1 MMYSEPGFEKGFEEI
16 KNSGFAKII
25 VCPLYP
31 QYAESSTRSSIEKFD
46 RYYKASGLKAELI
59 YIKPF
64 YKEDFFINSFA
75 SHIVAKQP
83 DYQKFDHIVFSYHGL
98 PQSHIEKSGLSDNY
112 RQQCLETTELLAAKL
127 ELNKN
132 NYVTCF
138 QSRVGVTKWITPYLD
153 KTCEDLAQRGLKN
166 LLLVS
171 PSFVVDGLETLQE
184 IGDLEKSLR
193 LKFDVHLHLVSA
205 LNSESL
211 WIKNFAEYIKKCSN

>member
-1 MMYSEPGFEKGFEEI
+1 M
-16 KNSGFAKII
+16 
-25 VCPLYP
+25 
-31 QYAESSTRSSIEKFD
+31 
-46 RYYKASGLKAELI
+46 
-59 YIKPF
+59 
-64 YKEDFFINSFA
+64 
-75 SHIVAKQP
+75 
-83 DYQKFDHIVFSYHGL
+83 
-98 PQSHIEKSGLSDNY
+98 
-112 RQQCLETTELLAAKL
+112 
-127 ELNKN
+127 
-132 NYVTCF
+132 
-138 QSRVGVTKWITPYLD
+138 GVTKWITPYLD